1 MHPWFCRTTDER
13 SGSTDNYYLNGKMI
27 VARIKGFFRQTFDQ
41 ITVLPIALLS
51 TQYDLLMFFSSFF
64 VMEFLLGFL
73 VYIISWNE
81 GSFGDIHHKNLLQDY
96 E

>member
-1 MHPWFCRTTDER
+1 
-13 SGSTDNYYLNGKMI
+13 MI
-27 VARIKGFFRQTFDQ
+27 VDRIEGFFRQTFDQ
-41 ITVLPIALLS
+41 IIVLPITLLS
-51 TQYDLLMFFSSFF
+51 TQYDLLMFFCSSF